1 MTTHAPASHRR
12 ALVIGFGSIGKRHA
26 RLLAELG
33 CDTAVL
39 SRREIDFPQRFASL
53 DAALAGHRPDYVVV
67 ADDTDRH
74 AATLASL
81 AALGFEGDVL
91 VEKPIF
97 KEPADLPAHGFRTLR
112 VAYNLRFHPVI
123 ARLKAL
129 LAGEQVL
136 SVQGYVGQ
144 YLPDWRPGTD
154 YRTCYSASRERGGGV
169 LLDLSHDLDYL
180 CWMLGGWTSVAALGG
195 HLSPLEITSDDAFAL
210 LMTTPACPVVSLQL
224 NYLDRA
230 ARRHVVVNTARHT
243 IVADLIAGRVTVD
256 RETQDFATERDGT
269 YRAMHAALL
278 AGDASAACS
287 AEDGMRTL
295 ELIQGAQRAAA
306 EQRWVSR

>member
-1 MTTHAPASHRR
+1 MTSPTFAPPRR
-12 ALVIGFGSIGKRHA
+12 ALVMGFGSIGQRHA
-26 RLLAELG
+26 RLLVELG
-33 CDTAVL
+33 CDTAVM
-39 SRREIDFPQRFASL
+39 SRREVDFPRCFATL
-53 DAALAGHRPDYVVV
+53 DAALAKHRPDYVVV

-74 AATLASL
+74 AASLAAL
-81 AALGFEGDVL
+81 AALGFDGDVL

-97 KEPADLPAHGFRTLR
+97 KEPADLPVHRFRALR
-112 VAYNLRFHPVI
+112 VAYNLRFHPVV

-129 LAGEQVL
+129 LEGEQVL

-180 CWMLGGWTSVAALGG
+180 CWMLGGWSSVAALGG
-195 HLSPLEITSDDAFAL
+195 HVSPLEITSDDAFAL
-210 LMTTPACPVVSLQL
+210 LMATPACRIVSLQL
-224 NYLDRA
+224 NYLDRV
-230 ARRHVVVNTARHT
+230 ARRQVVVNTARHT
-243 IVADLIAGRVTVD
+243 IVADLVAGRVSVD
-256 RETQDFATERDGT
+256 RQTQDFATERDGT
-269 YRAMHAALL
+269 YRAMHAAML
-278 AGDASAACS
+278 AGDLSVACS
-287 AEDGMRTL
+287 AEDGLRTL

>member
-1 MTTHAPASHRR
+1 MTSPPASNRR
-12 ALVIGFGSIGKRHA
+12 ALVIGFGSIGQRHA
-26 RLLAELG
+26 RLLSELG
-33 CDTAVL
+33 CETAVL
-39 SRREIDFPQRFASL
+39 SRREVDFPRRFADL
-53 DAALAGHRPDYVVV
+53 AAALAGHRPDYVVV

-97 KEPADLPAHGFRTLR
+97 TAPAALPAHRFRALR

-129 LAGEQVL
+129 LEGEQVL

-154 YRTCYSASRERGGGV
+154 YRACYSASRERGGGV

-195 HLSPLEITSDDAFAL
+195 QLSPLQISSDDVFAL
-210 LMTTPACPVVSLQL
+210 LMATPACPVVSLQL
-224 NYLDRA
+224 NYLDRV
-230 ARRHVVVNTARHT
+230 ARRQVVVNTARHT
-243 IVADLIAGRVTVD
+243 IVADLIAGRVSVD
-256 RETQDFATERDGT
+256 RETQDFAIERDGT

-278 AGDASAACS
+278 AGDLSTACS
-287 AEDGMRTL
+287 AQDGLRTL